1 MRVHRVRFSNAFTVA
16 FLQARPQGV
25 LSESHAP
32 PPKML
37 VLASTALALILAP
50 PALRGSPAARHRWP
64 LFMSEAGECTIIGE
78 EAGPEGKVWFAC
90 DDDGSSSIGGTEC
103 AEESFGTGG
112 GLIIL
117 PGPDPDL
124 SSR

>member
-1 MRVHRVRFSNAFTVA
+1 
-16 FLQARPQGV
+16 
-25 LSESHAP
+25 
-32 PPKML
+32 ML
-37 VLASTALALILAP
+37 LLTSTALGLILAP

-90 DDDGSSSIGGTEC
+90 DDDGPSSIGGAEC